1 VQADANVDLAL
12 NAAAAL
18 ARCGEASDLAAI
30 VAAAD
35 SALKSKDLRLQQDR
49 LRVFQIAFSRRGKPD
64 AATAKRLGK
73 EAADRLPS
81 GDNALDRQL
90 ATIAI
95 YFEEPTAPA
104 RVLKAMKFAQPSPA
118 VVADPEVLARH
129 PGYAKAAANA
139 MAVTPSSTRIGLAVY
154 LCRATVGWTP
164 ELRKQFFGF
173 LDGLSQAE
181 GGNSLKG
188 FVRNIRKETLAAMP
202 EAERAGFEPIAPVVK
217 VEPIPTASG
226 PGRLWTHAEAL
237 KVWETA
243 KSEKSFDFANGQKM
257 FAAALCS
264 QCHRLGDN
272 GGAQGPDLSGLGART
287 APADVLMSVIQ
298 PSAIVSDQYS
308 NSIIGRVDGGK
319 TIGRIL
325 NEEGDKLQLAVNP
338 FDFSVQLAVNRSDI
352 LSIDRSAESPMPVGL
367 LNSLNAQE
375 VADLLAYLISGANP
389 KDPMF
394 AK

>member
-1 VQADANVDLAL
+1 
-12 NAAAAL
+12 
-18 ARCGEASDLAAI
+18 
-30 VAAAD
+30 
-35 SALKSKDLRLQQDR
+35 
-49 LRVFQIAFSRRGKPD
+49 
-64 AATAKRLGK
+64 
-73 EAADRLPS
+73 
-81 GDNALDRQL
+81 
-90 ATIAI
+90 
-95 YFEEPTAPA
+95 
-104 RVLKAMKFAQPSPA
+104 
-118 VVADPEVLARH
+118 
-129 PGYAKAAANA
+129 

-164 ELRKQFFGF
+164 ELRKEFFGF
-173 LDGLSQAE
+173 LDVLSQAE
-181 GGNSLKG
+181 GGHSLKG
-188 FVRNIRKETLAAMP
+188 FVRNIRKESLAAAP
-202 EAERAGFEPIAPVVK
+202 EAERAALEEIAPATARK
-217 VEPIPTASG
+217 AAAPIPTAEG

-237 KVWETA
+237 KVWEEA
-243 KSEKSFDFANGQKM
+243 KAKKSFDFANGQKM

-287 APADVLMSVIQ
+287 APSDVLTSIIL

-308 NSIIGRVDGGK
+308 NSVIGRVDGGK

-352 LSIDRSAESPMPVGL
+352 LSIDRDATSPMPVGL

-375 VADLLAYLISGANP
+375 VADLLAYLVSGANA